1 MRQSFHLIEMTLV
14 WSGNEDMNRFDVVYI
29 LYPDWNL
36 TRYCYIVILSLFC
49 YYCLLRHLHINNK
62 EANRQIKLNSNCF
75 KYLKVVANDL
85 ELADGLE
92 LHGFTGQVLLRRD
105 GVGEDVEEHG
115 AAARRVHPERHDVVD
130 DRLRRKDNF
139 F

>member
-1 MRQSFHLIEMTLV
+1 L
-14 WSGNEDMNRFDVVYI
+14 
-29 LYPDWNL
+29 
-36 TRYCYIVILSLFC
+36 
-49 YYCLLRHLHINNK
+49 
-62 EANRQIKLNSNCF
+62 

-115 AAARRVHPERHDVVD
+115 AAAGRVHPERHDVVN
-130 DRLRRKDNF
+130 DRLWKKRSISFSGSTNLTNLT
-139 F
+139 